1 MAKSS
6 VSMAA
11 FGAATFL
18 TACGGGGG
26 SGGGAIN
33 ASIESYAADLAAIQ
47 SDPTLASMA
56 TDTTIND
63 LNGSAVYNGVI
74 NIGTDA
80 ESNPAGAVAYY
91 GSLSMTVG
99 FSSAGTNDAI
109 SGSAGNFVQYFSE
122 IASPQTGQ
130 AVDGSITMSGNLTG
144 NNEAGL
150 GDGLNGTAAGTID
163 GIDVAYTFNGNIT
176 GLTGNGVSLYFD
188 GDNEDSS
195 GGVGL
200 AVD

>member
-33 ASIESYAADLAAIQ
+33 ASIESYAADLVAIQ

>member
-33 ASIESYAADLAAIQ
+33 ASIESYAADLVAIQ

-80 ESNPAGAVAYY
+80 ASNPAGAVAYY

-150 GDGLNGTAAGTID
+150 GDGLNGTAAGKID